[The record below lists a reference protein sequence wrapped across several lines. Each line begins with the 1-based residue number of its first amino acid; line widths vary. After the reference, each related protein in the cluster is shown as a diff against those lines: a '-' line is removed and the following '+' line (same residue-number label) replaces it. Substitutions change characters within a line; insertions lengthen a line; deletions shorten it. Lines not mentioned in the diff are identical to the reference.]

1 MWGVTTYPPHHQFQR
16 KIDLMLSQLMISE
29 EIAKQNGFTKK
40 KSVEVVETLWELIK
54 KSIELGE
61 FIGRNRL
68 KAVRESLMISK
79 TELAREA
86 NMSLSTLNRI
96 ENGHNCRLETK
107 IKILKALGFDP
118 QDDFWNIFPEDIE
131 TLS

>member
-1 MWGVTTYPPHHQFQR
+1 M
-16 KIDLMLSQLMISE
+16 
-29 EIAKQNGFTKK
+29 
-40 KSVEVVETLWELIK
+40 
-54 KSIELGE
+54 
-61 FIGRNRL
+61 GRNRL

-107 IKILKALGFDP
+107 IKILTALGFDP